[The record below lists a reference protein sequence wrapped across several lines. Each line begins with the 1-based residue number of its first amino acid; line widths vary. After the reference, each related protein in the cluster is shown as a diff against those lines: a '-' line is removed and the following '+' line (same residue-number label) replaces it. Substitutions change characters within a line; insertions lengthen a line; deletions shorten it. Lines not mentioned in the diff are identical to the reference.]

1 MRSTKERILNTLLNK
16 HNVTIGELADVVGI
30 NGVSVRHHLI
40 NLQAEGLIT
49 AEEERH
55 GVGRPRFIYKLSD
68 KGYEQFPS
76 NYLGLTNLILDV
88 MDAELPKKQFE
99 AILENVGLRM
109 AETNKISDPGL
120 PIEAK
125 LDEISIKLAKGGFR
139 ISHEREG
146 NLITIFNKNC
156 PYHRIGIN
164 HPKICQVDQVMYKTL
179 LGQPVN
185 QVQCMLTGDK
195 ECRFTITMDE
205 NGKQRRN

>member
-16 HNVTIGELADVVGI
+16 QNSTIGELADVVGI
-30 NGVSVRHHLI
+30 NGISVRHHLI

-76 NYLGLTNLILDV
+76 NYLGLTNLLLDV
-88 MDAELPKKQFE
+88 MRSDLPKKQFE
-99 AILENVGLRM
+99 TLMVKIGQRM
-109 AETNKISDPGL
+109 AETNMISDPDL

-125 LDEISIKLAKGGFR
+125 IAELSLKLAKGGFR

-146 NLITIFNKNC
+146 NLVTIHSKNC
-156 PYHRIGIN
+156 PYHRIGVQ
-164 HPKICQVDQVMYKTL
+164 HPEICQVDQIMFQAL
-179 LGQPVN
+179 LGNTIN
-185 QVQCMLTGDK
+185 QVGCMLTGDK
-195 ECRFTITMDE
+195 ECRFEIILDE
-205 NGKQRRN
+205 NGKDRQE

>member
-16 HNVTIGELADVVGI
+16 HNATIGELAEVVGI
-30 NGVSVRHHLI
+30 NGISVRHHLI

-88 MDAELPKKQFE
+88 IGSELPRKQME
-99 AILENVGLRM
+99 TIMEKVGQRM
-109 AETNKISDPGL
+109 AESNKISNPDL

-125 LDEISIKLAKGGFR
+125 LSEMSVKLAKGGFR

-146 NLITIFNKNC
+146 NVITVHNKNC
-156 PYHRIGIN
+156 PYHHIGLQ
-164 HPKICQVDQVMYKTL
+164 HPEICQVDQVMFQNLIGKPIK
-179 LGQPVN
+179 QAA
-185 QVQCMLTGDK
+185 CMLTGST
-195 ECRFTITMDE
+195 ECSFTLTMDE
-205 NGKQRRN
+205 NGKDRRN

>member
-16 HNVTIGELADVVGI
+16 HNATIGELADVVGI
-30 NGVSVRHHLI
+30 NGISVRHHLI

-76 NYLGLTNLILDV
+76 NYLGLINLILEVIDV
-88 MDAELPKKQFE
+88 ELPKRQMEVIMEK
-99 AILENVGLRM
+99 VGLRM
-109 AETNKISDPGL
+109 AETNKISDPAL

-125 LDEISIKLAKGGFR
+125 LSEMSVILAKAGFR

-146 NLITIFNKNC
+146 NVITLHNKNC
-156 PYHRIGIN
+156 PYHHIGVH
-164 HPKICQVDQVMYKTL
+164 HPEICQVDQVLFQNL
-179 LGQPVN
+179 LGKTINPVD
-185 QVQCMLTGDK
+185 CLLTGDK
-195 ECRFTITMDE
+195 ECSFTITMDE
-205 NGKQRRN
+205 NGKDRRN

>member
-16 HNVTIGELADVVGI
+16 QNSTIGELADVVGI
-30 NGVSVRHHLI
+30 NGISVRHHLI

-76 NYLGLTNLILDV
+76 NYLGLTNLLLDV
-88 MDAELPKKQFE
+88 MRSDLPKKQFE
-99 AILENVGLRM
+99 TLMVKIGQRM
-109 AETNKISDPGL
+109 AETNMISEPDL

-125 LDEISIKLAKGGFR
+125 IAELSLKLAKGGFR

-146 NLITIFNKNC
+146 NLVTIHSKNC
-156 PYHRIGIN
+156 PYHRIGVQ
-164 HPKICQVDQVMYKTL
+164 HPEICQVDQIMFQAL
-179 LGQPVN
+179 LGNTIN
-185 QVQCMLTGDK
+185 QVGCMLTGDK
-195 ECRFTITMDE
+195 ECRFEIKLDE
-205 NGKQRRN
+205 NGKDRQD